1 LQKHCHMQINLQ
13 YLCVEC
19 SNKHNG
25 AVVWIQMPAY
35 RVIEGSIEDQTEIT
49 LSNISCSAG

>member
-1 LQKHCHMQINLQ
+1 MQINLQ